1 MLITHILLFYFFN
14 FTVDSFFDNN
24 FFSPHLSTLG
34 LFELKKLYDCVSLS
48 VCVCVAPGD
57 EEREKGE
64 DVCERKHGQKIPTDD
79 VHKYLAGVDWACCVC
94 YKSLW
99 IACLF
104 WWTPFQ
110 VYTSKKTTTNIERMK
125 WKTKCLGK
133 KRQGGMAAND
143 QGRKTAMGALTQN
156 EEDSS
161 SSRGVDNERKT
172 PLFKKTLWSC
182 LSSFRVHFR

>member
-1 MLITHILLFYFFN
+1 M
-14 FTVDSFFDNN
+14 DSF
-24 FFSPHLSTLG
+24 P
-34 LFELKKLYDCVSLS
+34 SLH
-48 VCVCVAPGD
+48 VEEDDD
-57 EEREKGE
+57 EYWENEMENKMS
-64 DVCERKHGQKIPTDD
+64 
-79 VHKYLAGVDWACCVC
+79 W
-94 YKSLW
+94 
-99 IACLF
+99 
-104 WWTPFQ
+104 
-110 VYTSKKTTTNIERMK
+110 
-125 WKTKCLGK
+125 K